1 MKITDDIV
9 KALQNCID
17 GIGSI
22 SEFSQRANVNI
33 ETVSQYMT
41 RKTKSIHD
49 DTWKKL
55 YPLIQPYLSK
65 GDSDPAVADMKK
77 MKECGYADLC
87 CDQKILL
94 DAFCALPKEIQEE
107 QLLHIVELARKQ
119 IHDNKNKD

>member
-1 MKITDDIV
+1 MKITDDII

-33 ETVSQYMT
+33 ETVSQYLT
-41 RKTKSIHD
+41 RKTKSIQD

-55 YPLIQPYLSK
+55 YPLIHPYLSK
-65 GDSDPAVADMKK
+65 GDSDGGVADMKK
-77 MKECGYADLC
+77 MKECGYAELC

-119 IHDNKNKD
+119 IHETKNKD

>member
-1 MKITDDIV
+1 MKITDDII

-17 GIGSI
+17 GVGSI

-33 ETVSQYMT
+33 ETVSQYLT

-55 YPLIQPYLSK
+55 YPLIHPYLSK
-65 GDSDPAVADMKK
+65 NESGAVADVKK
-77 MKECGYADLC
+77 MKECGYAELC
-87 CDQKILL
+87 SDQKILL

-119 IHDNKNKD
+119 VHDSKNND